1 MEEKILISFWYDFES
16 QNVLQNVAINL
27 TLTNTGKELA
37 RRVL

>member
-27 TLTNTGKELA
+27 TLTNTGKQLA
-37 RRVL
+37 RRVM